1 MKLTKIILLIAGLLL
16 VLSLIGC
23 AEQATPEAQSTATA
37 YAYPAPLNDPAEV
50 AASLTAIPAD
60 DAAATHDST
69 VPSEDALDP
78 EPTEAVAA
86 EPQVDNCVECH
97 TDQQTLI
104 DTADPVAEIE
114 SENEGEG

>member
-1 MKLTKIILLIAGLLL
+1 MKLTKKFFALAVLFL
-16 VLSLIGC
+16 VLSLMGC
-23 AEQATPEAQSTATA
+23 GDQATPEAQPTATA
-37 YAYPAPLNDPAEV
+37 YAYPPPMNDPEEV
-50 AASLTAIPAD
+50 AASLTAIPEE
-60 DAAATHDST
+60 DAAAPEEE
-69 VPSEDALDP
+69 VPDP

-86 EPQVDNCVECH
+86 EPVVDNCVECH

>member
-1 MKLTKIILLIAGLLL
+1 MMHMKLTKEILLIAGLLL
-16 VLSLIGC
+16 ALMLVGC
-23 AEQATPEAQSTATA
+23 AEQSTPVAQPTATE

-50 AASLTAIPAD
+50 AASLTAIP
-60 DAAATHDST
+60 
-69 VPSEDALDP
+69 EDEAMEANEESVQP
-78 EPTEAVAA
+78 EPTEAIAA

-104 DTADPVAEIE
+104 DTADPVAEVE